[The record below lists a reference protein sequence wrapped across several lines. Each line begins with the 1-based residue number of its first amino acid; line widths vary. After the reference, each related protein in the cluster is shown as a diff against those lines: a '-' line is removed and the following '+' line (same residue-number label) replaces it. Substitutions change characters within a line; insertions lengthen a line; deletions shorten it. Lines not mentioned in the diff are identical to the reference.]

1 MIKTYKARV
10 NNNNISYLL
19 LGKHGNQMRYNFTN
33 GNVVTNKYP
42 SITLRNRYAQD
53 LLESSLLFANNTI
66 VLDHEEEEYP
76 GEKAKLE
83 EEKETLEQ
91 EKAKAEK
98 VNDSSK
104 NYIKKLLE
112 VGENEKI
119 SSDTDID
126 SVLASARDYYNKLQD
141 KRKQ

>member
-1 MIKTYKARV
+1 M
-10 NNNNISYLL
+10 NNILAIISA
-19 LGKHGNQMRYNFTN
+19 
-33 GNVVTNKYP
+33 VVAGVIGILVTMLKIKSNKI
-42 SITLRNRYAQD
+42 S
-53 LLESSLLFANNTI
+53 
-66 VLDHEEEEYP
+66 
-76 GEKAKLE
+76 KLE
-83 EEKETLEQ
+83 EEKDTLEQ

-112 VGENEKI
+112 VGEDEKI

-141 KRKQ
+141 KRK

>member
-1 MIKTYKARV
+1 M
-10 NNNNISYLL
+10 NNIIAIISAVVAGVIGLL
-19 LGKHGNQMRYNFTN
+19 
-33 GNVVTNKYP
+33 VTMLKIKSNKI
-42 SITLRNRYAQD
+42 S
-53 LLESSLLFANNTI
+53 
-66 VLDHEEEEYP
+66 
-76 GEKAKLE
+76 KLE
-83 EEKETLEQ
+83 EEKDTLEQ

>member
-1 MIKTYKARV
+1 MNNILAIISAIVAGVIGLLVTMIKIKS
-10 NNNNISYLL
+10 NKIS
-19 LGKHGNQMRYNFTN
+19 
-33 GNVVTNKYP
+33 
-42 SITLRNRYAQD
+42 
-53 LLESSLLFANNTI
+53 
-66 VLDHEEEEYP
+66 
-76 GEKAKLE
+76 KLE
-83 EEKETLEQ
+83 EEKDTLEQ
-91 EKAKAEK
+91 EKANAEK

-112 VGENEKI
+112 VGEDEKI

>member
-1 MIKTYKARV
+1 M
-10 NNNNISYLL
+10 NNILAIISAIVAGVIGLL
-19 LGKHGNQMRYNFTN
+19 
-33 GNVVTNKYP
+33 VTMLKIKSNKI
-42 SITLRNRYAQD
+42 S
-53 LLESSLLFANNTI
+53 
-66 VLDHEEEEYP
+66 
-76 GEKAKLE
+76 KLE
-83 EEKETLEQ
+83 EEKDTLEQ
-91 EKAKAEK
+91 EKTKAEK

-112 VGENEKI
+112 VGEDEKI

>member
-1 MIKTYKARV
+1 M
-10 NNNNISYLL
+10 NNILAIISAVVAGVIGLL
-19 LGKHGNQMRYNFTN
+19 
-33 GNVVTNKYP
+33 VTMLKIKSNKI
-42 SITLRNRYAQD
+42 S
-53 LLESSLLFANNTI
+53 
-66 VLDHEEEEYP
+66 
-76 GEKAKLE
+76 KLE
-83 EEKETLEQ
+83 EEKDTLEQ

-112 VGENEKI
+112 VGEDEKI

>member
-1 MIKTYKARV
+1 M
-10 NNNNISYLL
+10 NNILAIISAVVAGVIGLL
-19 LGKHGNQMRYNFTN
+19 
-33 GNVVTNKYP
+33 VTMLKIKSNKI
-42 SITLRNRYAQD
+42 S
-53 LLESSLLFANNTI
+53 
-66 VLDHEEEEYP
+66 
-76 GEKAKLE
+76 KLE

-112 VGENEKI
+112 VGEDEKI

>member
-1 MIKTYKARV
+1 M
-10 NNNNISYLL
+10 NNILAIISAIVAGVIGIL
-19 LGKHGNQMRYNFTN
+19 
-33 GNVVTNKYP
+33 VTMLKIKSNKI
-42 SITLRNRYAQD
+42 S
-53 LLESSLLFANNTI
+53 
-66 VLDHEEEEYP
+66 
-76 GEKAKLE
+76 KLE
-83 EEKETLEQ
+83 EEKDTLEQ

-98 VNDSSK
+98 VNDSSR

-112 VGENEKI
+112 VGEDEKI

>member
-1 MIKTYKARV
+1 M
-10 NNNNISYLL
+10 NNIVAIISAIIAGVIGIL
-19 LGKHGNQMRYNFTN
+19 
-33 GNVVTNKYP
+33 VTMLKIKSNKI
-42 SITLRNRYAQD
+42 S
-53 LLESSLLFANNTI
+53 
-66 VLDHEEEEYP
+66 
-76 GEKAKLE
+76 KLE
-83 EEKETLEQ
+83 EEKDTLEQ
-91 EKAKAEK
+91 EKANAEK

-112 VGENEKI
+112 VGEDEKI

>member
-1 MIKTYKARV
+1 M
-10 NNNNISYLL
+10 NNIIAIISAIVAGVIGLL
-19 LGKHGNQMRYNFTN
+19 
-33 GNVVTNKYP
+33 VTMLKIKSNKI
-42 SITLRNRYAQD
+42 S
-53 LLESSLLFANNTI
+53 
-66 VLDHEEEEYP
+66 
-76 GEKAKLE
+76 KLE
-83 EEKETLEQ
+83 EEKDTLEQ

-112 VGENEKI
+112 VGEDEKI

-126 SVLASARDYYNKLQD
+126 SVLASARDYYHKLQD